1 MTEHRAL
8 LDALAKS
15 SASSGHSDG
24 LPATMVV
31 LEPAPVETNV
41 AIGAELNVE
50 LTVELAGHR
59 EQPRTPVL
67 PVIN

>member
-8 LDALAKS
+8 LDALART

-31 LEPAPVETNV
+31 LEPAPAETNV
-41 AIGAELNVE
+41 AIDAEANVGLE
-50 LTVELAGHR
+50 VGLVVHR
-59 EQPRTPVL
+59 EHARTPVL